1 MNSQQQ
7 RSVRPVSP
15 ITESAPGTEVS
26 GDRVKAGATERVRIE
41 GESEEARNPKVA
53 RRPIT
58 PTKAMIL
65 AHEVHHAEY
74 REWCAHCVAG
84 KGISHHHKKT
94 EGEQESAEFGIDY
107 AFMTSD
113 GNICHEDEVDEN
125 KLQGATAV
133 IVGHDRQSKGIWAMV
148 VDHKGAQDS

>member
-26 GDRVKAGATERVRIE
+26 GDRVEAGATERERVE
-41 GESEEARNPKVA
+41 EESEEVRNPKVA

-74 REWCAHCVAG
+74 REWCAHCVAAR
-84 KGISHHHKKT
+84 
-94 EGEQESAEFGIDY
+94 ESA
-107 AFMTSD
+107 T
-113 GNICHEDEVDEN
+113 
-125 KLQGATAV
+125 TTR
-133 IVGHDRQSKGIWAMV
+133 RQKEGKKVLS
-148 VDHKGAQDS
+148 SE